1 MKQILQPRFDDR
13 YSVMP
18 DMGVN
23 EVETEAIMRFLLADT
38 NKSFKDRLEEVLPIS
53 AYRNLVYALGGIMR
67 SVVALFAVL
76 GIDRSGL
83 RRRRS

>member
-18 DMGVN
+18 DMGIS

-38 NKSFKDRLEEVLPIS
+38 IKSFKDRLEEVLPIS
-53 AYRNLVYALGGIMR
+53 AYRNLVHALGGIMR
-67 SVVALFAVL
+67 SEIALFAMLSVDRL
-76 GIDRSGL
+76 GL
-83 RRRRS
+83 CRRRT